1 MRKAIDAHQRR
12 IKRHETCRCWVKV
25 INQVRGIWAAAVNLV
40 ARSID
45 FKNHSACIRDRED
58 PYIGEWVAGGC
69 VPTKLQ
75 LPSLVAN
82 LETLHAAGFRLLA
95 KPSFRGQDQ
104 FTL

>member
-25 INQVRGIWAAAVNLV
+25 INQVRGIWAAAMNLV

-45 FKNHSACIRDRED
+45 FKNHSARIRNRED

-69 VPTKLQ
+69 VLKILH
-75 LPSLVAN
+75 LPSFISN
-82 LETLHAAGFRLLA
+82 LETLDSAGFRLVA
-95 KPSFRGQDQ
+95 KPSF
-104 FTL
+104 